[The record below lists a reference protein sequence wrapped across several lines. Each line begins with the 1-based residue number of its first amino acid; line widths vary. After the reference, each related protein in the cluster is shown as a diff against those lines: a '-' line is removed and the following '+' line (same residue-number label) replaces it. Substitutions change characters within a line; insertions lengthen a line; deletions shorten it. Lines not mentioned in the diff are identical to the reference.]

1 MSMVYRVFIGR
12 YAHLFVCKAVAV
24 DQGEYAIRA
33 WHGCAR
39 CRSPHPRSQVLL
51 LPANTWRGS
60 ADSPTATR
68 LGYPLEQGACTE
80 AHSSPQQSRCGLA
93 QAVSSGR
100 PRQGRLDKFPPDHGI
115 AFNAHQVDV
124 RRSHVQKLVEGETF
138 FQVIRCR
145 RWEACWH
152 LKGVQREVSSAWI
165 EGSEDGDHDE
175 KRLYCIFVQ
184 LSALPALVN
193 RVDSRYDNRL
203 ATHTPGHFLA
213 HLKGLCDTK

>member
-1 MSMVYRVFIGR
+1 MRILRPQHDLATLSSKALAQRLTVHRSNHDVAWLRRYR
-12 YAHLFVCKAVAV
+12 AV
-24 DQGEYAIRA
+24 DQDKVA
-33 WHGCAR
+33 WI
-39 CRSPHPRSQVLL
+39 
-51 LPANTWRGS
+51 N
-60 ADSPTATR
+60 
-68 LGYPLEQGACTE
+68 
-80 AHSSPQQSRCGLA
+80 SR
-93 QAVSSGR
+93 
-100 PRQGRLDKFPPDHGI
+100 PDHGI

>member
-100 PRQGRLDKFPPDHGI
+100 PRQGRLDKFPPRSWNRLQRAPGRCE
-115 AFNAHQVDV
+115 ALARPKARRGRDV
-124 RRSHVQKLVEGETF
+124 F
-138 FQVIRCR
+138 P
-145 RWEACWH
+145 
-152 LKGVQREVSSAWI
+152 
-165 EGSEDGDHDE
+165 GDP
-175 KRLYCIFVQ
+175 
-184 LSALPALVN
+184 LPAMGSL
-193 RVDSRYDNRL
+193 L
-203 ATHTPGHFLA
+203 APERSTEG
-213 HLKGLCDTK
+213 GQ